1 MGRSAYPE
9 SEGRRRSCETVRA
22 RHSRHGGTRLPSR
35 GMLDERERRRGHRGE
50 GDQHR
55 ATSASGAA
63 RASVRR
69 PRREHFVG
77 RPETLE
83 RNARCVTRITTARDL
98 VRDRVVEVVP
108 ELESEPHRSHAANVT
123 RDRRQI
129 CLHLGHWL
137 STACTLAANCSQ
149 S

>member
-1 MGRSAYPE
+1 
-9 SEGRRRSCETVRA
+9 
-22 RHSRHGGTRLPSR
+22 
-35 GMLDERERRRGHRGE
+35 MLDERERRRGHRGE
-50 GDQHR
+50 GDQRR
-55 ATSASGAA
+55 AAAAPGAA
-63 RASVRR
+63 RPSVHR

-77 RPETLE
+77 GPESLE
-83 RNARCVTRITTARDL
+83 RNARCVVRIAATRDL

-108 ELESEPHRSHAANVT
+108 ELESKPHRSRAANVT